1 MINAVYRF
9 RQIGAWLMK
18 TTDFST
24 YTEHQLTWEE
34 DVEAL
39 SYIEI
44 MKDMLV
50 NHGFDQKAVDGLR
63 FDVRA
68 YTLKLTEDEK
78 KAGAWHRYDG
88 NVPFFEVSVS
98 TAATLDDL
106 SISHGRFDARTLP
119 VESQSAYLL
128 VDIASNCFAKIEK
141 LSSQFGSAAAND
153 NLVTDKGFNLDIR
166 DGLATH
172 IATRRPLDEFFG
184 AAADLLVM
192 HLKGS
197 QQKPPMPSV
206 VGGGAPRL

>member
-1 MINAVYRF
+1 
-9 RQIGAWLMK
+9 MK
-18 TTDFST
+18 TSDFST

-50 NHGFDQKAVDGLR
+50 DHGFEQKAVDALR

-68 YTLKLTEDEK
+68 YTLKLTEEEK
-78 KAGAWHRYDG
+78 KQGAWHRYDG
-88 NVPFFEVSVS
+88 NVPFFEVSIS

-119 VESQSAYLL
+119 VEAQSAYLL
-128 VDIASNCFAKIEK
+128 VDIASNCFAKLEK
-141 LSSQFGSAAAND
+141 LSSQFASAAAND
-153 NLVTDKGFNLDIR
+153 NMVSQNGFTLDIR

-172 IATRRPLDEFFG
+172 VATRRPLDEFFG

-192 HLKGS
+192 HLKGAK
-197 QQKPPMPSV
+197 QKPPMLTV
-206 VGGGAPRL
+206 VAGTGAPRP